1 MVMLFFLS
9 CVRRHTSCALLTG
22 VQTCTLPISRTTL
35 TQMQLPSVE
44 DINTTRLSR
53 FDDAITAALNS
64 DKVEFFR
71 EVVNHY
77 VREYDVPEIDV
88 AAALAAVQ
96 QGDTPLLLDPA
107 AEKPAKEFNERPQRG
122 DRPDRGGRPESGG
135 HREDR
140 GPRRESPARRSDAP
154 MATYRIHVGT
164 RHKKTEEHT
173 SE

>member
-22 VQTCTLPISRTTL
+22 VQTCTLPITRTTL

-53 FDDAITAALNS
+53 FDDAITAALTS

-107 AEKPAKEFNERPQRG
+107 AEK
-122 DRPDRGGRPESGG
+122 
-135 HREDR
+135 
-140 GPRRESPARRSDAP
+140 RSD
-154 MATYRIHVGT
+154 
-164 RHKKTEEHT
+164 EHT
-173 SE
+173 SELQSLMRLSYAV

>member
-1 MVMLFFLS
+1 
-9 CVRRHTSCALLTG
+9 
-22 VQTCTLPISRTTL
+22 
-35 TQMQLPSVE
+35 MQLPSVE
-44 DINTTRLSR
+44 DINTPRLSR

-107 AEKPAKEFNERPQRG
+107 AEKPAKEFKERPQRG
-122 DRPDRGGRPESGG
+122 DRPASGGRPERGG
-135 HREDR
+135 PREDR
-140 GPRRESPARRSDAP
+140 GPRRASPARPSAAP
-154 MATYRIHVGT
+154 MAPHPTNVPHR
-164 RHKKTEEHT
+164 
-173 SE
+173 

>member
-1 MVMLFFLS
+1 
-9 CVRRHTSCALLTG
+9 
-22 VQTCTLPISRTTL
+22 
-35 TQMQLPSVE
+35 MQLPSVE
-44 DINTTRLSR
+44 DINTPRLSR

-107 AEKPAKEFNERPQRG
+107 AEKPAKEFKEHPQRG
-122 DRPDRGGRPESGG
+122 DRPDPGGRPEPGG
-135 HREDR
+135 HREYR
-140 GPRRESPARRSDAP
+140 GPRPATPARRSDAP
-154 MATYRIHVGT
+154 LATHPLAVDKHHT
-164 RHKKTEEHT
+164 APKQKTA
-173 SE
+173 